1 MPMVKATDGKFYNVT
16 EKELSLANTMHEMV
30 LEYSDDITENA
41 LRLAVYRDTVRA
53 EAKAEALRG
62 AADRAVAWYNSEI
75 DLYQTHEDDDDWWNT
90 QLRAAITQEKPE

>member
-1 MPMVKATDGKFYNVT
+1 MNNRIKDAALVTRLRMSYNMDNEDNPYKIVD
-16 EKELSLANTMHEMV
+16 E
-30 LEYSDDITENA
+30 I
-41 LRLAVYRDTVRA
+41 RA
-53 EAKAEALRG
+53 EAKAEALRE